1 MVSGTISLS
10 SSECFSPFPHGTRS
24 LSVSR
29 EYLALPDGPGGF
41 AQDSTCPALLRIPLG
56 PVCIRV
62 RDCHPLRCNFPDAS
76 TLHSGATPWSY
87 YPACASPRKR
97 FGLLPVR
104 SPLLGESLLFS
115 LPGGTKMFQFP
126 PFASAPHTCGWPPFR
141 RPGCPIRRPAGQRS
155 FAPHRGLSQLIAS
168 FIASVSQGIRHAP
181 FPTSCITLPAPKGAA
196 AHTSAVSC
204 ETVCPLAAAIYKIQG
219 AARQTIRASP
229 RGRHSLACAKMSKID
244 VIGRLDDLRTDGWEP

>member
-41 AQDSTCPALLRIPLG
+41 AQDSSCPALLRIPIG
-56 PVCIRV
+56 PGCIRV
-62 RDCHPLRCNFPDAS
+62 RDYHPLRCNFPDAS
-76 TLHSGATPWSY
+76 TLHSGAMSWSFN
-87 YPACASPRKR
+87 PGRASPHAR

-126 PFASAPHTCGWPPFR
+126 P
-141 RPGCPIRRPAGQRS
+141 
-155 FAPHRGLSQLIAS
+155 L
-168 FIASVSQGIRHAP
+168 
-181 FPTSCITLPAPKGAA
+181 
-196 AHTSAVSC
+196 
-204 ETVCPLAAAIYKIQG
+204 
-219 AARQTIRASP
+219 ASP
-229 RGRHSLACAKMSKID
+229 IEHGDDSPSDCRVVPFGYRGVTGYLLLARAFRSLS
-244 VIGRLDDLRTDGWEP
+244 RPSSPP